1 MLTINTNNART
12 QTIEAAVEELSKRD
26 SITMTDVREFLDI
39 FTLRKVPNGKK
50 AKYTDPNGE
59 EHEYEVKVPIN
70 QVYSYKQD
78 EKEIYT
84 RVLKNVLENRTFF
97 NELKD
102 DVKLTDV
109 LRWAQ
114 YNANFVEKDSVAKFV
129 IWFLN
134 TIVELKKACKT
145 GKVDPAKVN
154 GMHLEINST
163 TKGSGKTT
171 FIHNLIEQAK
181 KVQIPAKAEVEL
193 PLGGFDNTLEESSNL
208 LVGYKERVYQKVDEA
223 TMMHIGRHEPY
234 TYVEKGKMAISV
246 PSNAIT
252 IGSTNGNPYAKDDR
266 CFNVVK
272 CIPTDYES
280 RMEILQTSTN
290 FLQTFENKE
299 TIEGVKVL
307 NASTAK
313 VCKFV
318 DLFNLVTKESLKELK
333 SNSDNKTKLQNYKI
347 PGVDALQDVL
357 LDLTTDL
364 DLLNFVSVKG
374 LYKLWE
380 KQTGKHLEGTQ
391 KYMQFEKPI
400 AEALNFLYSR
410 KLVKGKGPSNDMK
423 RQYDIF
429 SILED
434 IKNYECSDEVRTIE
448 DDVIEAW
455 NEWERIIKLAEDFE
469 DNNPDDNGPK
479 IDFDKEINAHVS
491 GDNRLFNS
499 TFEYTNEKGEN
510 AIGFNKV
517 ENVNKG
523 QEYVTVNEAIDSTKL
538 SRKNEDM
545 HGTNY
550 LLEMDHIPKE
560 EQKELIQ
567 KLPKEVKEAIHW
579 ICDSGNKS
587 IHTVLVT
594 DTDTNKTREREVVLN
609 FLNKRYFKGHLDM
622 SAKNAGRLGRNPN
635 AIRRNGNK
643 QTLYYYNN
651 NPKPLYVHNL
661 VEQERAKEEA
671 ERLER
676 LYKMTDQKQ
685 EHSKFPL
692 TVETLQA
699 RKASAG
705 RDKAIEMLNGT
716 CDWEGMVSA
725 CMYLLATGF
734 ERDEIENAVGYD
746 DEWLP
751 NALDTAE
758 KRMH

>member
-1 MLTINTNNART
+1 MKTLKKSEVVTFVTEKV
-12 QTIEAAVEELSKRD
+12 IEHFSQLD
-26 SITMTDVREFLDI
+26 SIPSKLEIQKFISSFVDEY
-39 FTLRKVPNGKK
+39 KVDTGKW
-50 AKYTDPNGE
+50 
-59 EHEYEVKVPIN
+59 
-70 QVYSYKQD
+70 S
-78 EKEIYT
+78 
-84 RVLKNVLENRTFF
+84 LKGDQPQKI
-97 NELKD
+97 LKD
-102 DVKLTDV
+102 LSDYYTKMSIAEIKACQEEIISNQATIK
-109 LRWAQ
+109 
-114 YNANFVEKDSVAKFV
+114 YPEITEKM
-129 IWFLN
+129 N
-134 TIVELKKACKT
+134 IVEL
-145 GKVDPAKVN
+145 
-154 GMHLEINST
+154 
-163 TKGSGKTT
+163 
-171 FIHNLIEQAK
+171 
-181 KVQIPAKAEVEL
+181 
-193 PLGGFDNTLEESSNL
+193 
-208 LVGYKERVYQKVDEA
+208 
-223 TMMHIGRHEPY
+223 
-234 TYVEKGKMAISV
+234 
-246 PSNAIT
+246 
-252 IGSTNGNPYAKDDR
+252 
-266 CFNVVK
+266 
-272 CIPTDYES
+272 
-280 RMEILQTSTN
+280 
-290 FLQTFENKE
+290 
-299 TIEGVKVL
+299 
-307 NASTAK
+307 
-313 VCKFV
+313 
-318 DLFNLVTKESLKELK
+318 LKELK
-333 SNSDNKTKLQNYKI
+333 KVCWNIKAEDIPEFVSELLEFALYARTGTTIHPDNKDFKYMRGIYLKSEMEGCGKSTVLRKIEEAASQAGLRVSDASWPLGRFGDMTQYSKNNIAILDDTDAQVLRNINETKLKAI
-347 PGVDALQDVL
+347 LRHGTVDNEL
-357 LDLTTDL
+357 
-364 DLLNFVSVKG
+364 KG
-374 LYKLWE
+374 LDAVPVKANAAIVAAGNVEPPKASDRCWRVFDIIPASVEGYLLQTDWGCKLAKEVENAQLTQLFNTFNVFNVFNKLAKIGTFVRSNKKSELVE
-380 KQTGKHLEGTQ
+380 KSISAEGRV
-391 KYMQFEKPI
+391 
-400 AEALNFLYSR
+400 YSR
-410 KLVKGKGPSNDMK
+410 CKYLN
-423 RQYDIF
+423 
-429 SILED
+429 SILEILKLMQNGPYD
-434 IKNYECSDEVRTIE
+434 FSRISVKEIVDFSIAASKPLDAWKVMSTFKVLYGN
-448 DDVIEAW
+448 DVISKDKVKASAEYQKYDLKGLELREPGEMQYDADESTTVKEEIEKNQLTW
-455 NEWERIIKLAEDFE
+455 DLLINEFQEDPDFT
-469 DNNPDDNGPK
+469 PDDNGPK

-499 TFEYTNEKGEN
+499 TFEYTNERGEN
-510 AIGFNKV
+510 VIGFNKV

-579 ICDSGNKS
+579 VCDSGNKS

-594 DTDTNKTREREVVLN
+594 DTDTNKTREREAVLN

-676 LYKMTDQKQ
+676 LYKMTDQKH

-716 CDWEGMVSA
+716 CDWGGMVSA